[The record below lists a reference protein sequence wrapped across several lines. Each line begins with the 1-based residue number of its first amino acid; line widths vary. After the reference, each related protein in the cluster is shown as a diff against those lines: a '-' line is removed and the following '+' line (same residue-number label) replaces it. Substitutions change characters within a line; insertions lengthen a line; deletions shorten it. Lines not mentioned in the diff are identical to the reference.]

1 MHAQCVHVPVPSC
14 CVKGIRE
21 CLHAQWWPS
30 ILHAYEQGNKAGL
43 THGKE
48 CGPATVHIHQC
59 SQAPCTT
66 SWRMALN
73 RNKSLSHG
81 SCAHSD
87 RSTAQA
93 CTIAS
98 QCLVCECCEM
108 TTLGLV
114 SAAVVQVVGDSALA
128 QQLVSQP
135 CVVKVFSR
143 GQQACQEA
151 DCLGSAYLSL
161 AELAHRRCDR
171 LAPRPDMLS
180 SRLSCTAGRDAETM
194 SLMDMWLS
202 RVTWGTCV
210 LLVTPYSHS

>member
-1 MHAQCVHVPVPSC
+1 MC
-14 CVKGIRE
+14 CVKGTRA
-21 CLHAQWWPS
+21 CLHAQCWPS

-43 THGKE
+43 TYGNE
-48 CGPATVHIHQC
+48 SGPATVHIHQC

-66 SWRMALN
+66 SWRMALT
-73 RNKSLSHG
+73 RSKSLSHV
-81 SCAHSD
+81 SCIHSD
-87 RSTAQA
+87 LSTGQVY
-93 CTIAS
+93 TIAS
-98 QCLVCECCEM
+98 QCLVRECCET
-108 TTLGLV
+108 TTLGLL

-128 QQLVSQP
+128 QHLVSQP

-171 LAPRPDMLS
+171 LPPKPNMLS
-180 SRLSCTAGRDAETM
+180 RWLFCKAGRDADTM

-210 LLVTPYSHS
+210 LLATPYSHS